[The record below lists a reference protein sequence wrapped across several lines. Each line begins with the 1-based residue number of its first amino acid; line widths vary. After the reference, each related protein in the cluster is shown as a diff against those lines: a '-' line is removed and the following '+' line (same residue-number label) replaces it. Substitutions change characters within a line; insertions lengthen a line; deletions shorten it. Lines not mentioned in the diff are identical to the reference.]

1 MTVSNGDDGA
11 LVGLD
16 LGTSGLKVVALGDDG
31 QVLARARRSYE
42 TSRPEP
48 GAAEQ
53 MPSHWWAATIG
64 AVRELAAQVRP
75 ERWRG
80 IALSGML
87 PTLVALDAAGAPV
100 TSAITWQDARSEGP
114 GGQLRASIGATELY
128 RRTGQWVDGRYLL
141 PMMAGL
147 ALRDPAAAGQA
158 RYLCSAK
165 DYLFSLLTGELLT
178 DPSTATGYG
187 CYDLTVA
194 RWDAQLI
201 EASGHIIATGVP
213 QLPEVHSSTTARAL
227 RADAASELGLP
238 VGLPVVLGAAD
249 SVLGAY
255 GLGVREPGDIAY
267 VAGTSTVIL
276 ACRDSAAT
284 DDRHRFLVTPMAD
297 ARYAA
302 EMDLL
307 ATGSAMAWLATTL
320 GLGGVAELAELAQ
333 QAEPSRSPVFLP
345 YLAPGEQGAL
355 WNPELTGALLGL
367 TLSHGRAEVARALQ
381 TGIVLESARCVAVLE
396 RTSGPTGHVPA
407 PQIRAGGAAGVGQG
421 FARDLADATGRAVRI
436 SPGEPDHSA
445 VGAARLVGLALG
457 QDLADAALDA
467 ILVEPVTARRQQ
479 WDDLF
484 AVHESARVANSARR

>member
-1 MTVSNGDDGA
+1 VTVSSDDGGA

-31 QVLARARRSYE
+31 QVLARSRSAYA

-53 MPSHWWAATIG
+53 SPSHWWAAATG
-64 AVRELAAQVRP
+64 AVRELAVQVRP

-87 PTLVALDAAGAPV
+87 PTLVALDAAGSPV
-100 TSAITWQDARSEGP
+100 TSAITWQDARSEAP
-114 GGQLRASIGATELY
+114 GAELRARIGAQELY

-141 PMMAGL
+141 PMMAAL
-147 ALRDPAAAGQA
+147 AIRDPVAAGQA
-158 RYLCSAK
+158 RYLCGAK

-187 CYDLTVA
+187 CYDLNSA
-194 RWDAQLI
+194 RWDAQVV
-201 EASGHIIATGVP
+201 AAAGDIIATGVP
-213 QLPEVHSSTTARAL
+213 QLPEVLASTTARPL

-249 SVLGAY
+249 SVLGGY
-255 GLGVREPGDIAY
+255 GLGVSHPGDIAY
-267 VAGTSTVIL
+267 IAGTSTVIL
-276 ACRDSAAT
+276 GCRDTAAT
-284 DDRHRFLVTPMAD
+284 DEQHRFLVTPMAD
-297 ARYAA
+297 AGYAA

-307 ATGSAMAWLATTL
+307 ATGSAMAWLATLL
-320 GLGGVAELAELAQ
+320 GLGGVAELADLAQ
-333 QAEPSRSPVFLP
+333 QVEPSRSPVFLP

-355 WNPELTGALLGL
+355 WDPDLTGALLGV
-367 TLSHGRAEVARALQ
+367 TLSHGPADVARALQ
-381 TGIVLESARCVAVLE
+381 TGIVIESARCVAVLE
-396 RTSGPTGHVPA
+396 QASGAMGPVTA
-407 PQIRAGGAAGVGQG
+407 PQIRAGGAASPA
-421 FARDLADATGRAVRI
+421 FARDLADATGRAVLI

-445 VGAARLVGLALG
+445 VGAARLAGLALG
-457 QDLADAALDA
+457 QDLADAGLDA
-467 ILVEPVTARRQQ
+467 VLVSPVPARRQQ

-484 AVHESARVANSARR
+484 AAHESARVANVVRR